1 MKFTPSKYQQEI
13 FDFIQFG
20 VGNAVINAKAGS
32 GKTTTLVEGLNLI
45 QTKDR
50 ALFVAFNKAIQE
62 DLSVKLEGKP
72 NVAVRT
78 YHSLGFSIL
87 KENFGK
93 YGFFS
98 INEHKYTVFIN
109 RNINNLTESAKLL
122 SKQDL
127 RTYKNNLKQ
136 LVDFARFNLA
146 QSADEITRLCEKYD
160 IVPISDE
167 CEVVPIILEWGANKV
182 DEIDF
187 TDMVWLCVERGLETY
202 DFKYDFIF
210 IDEAQ
215 DSSIMQQ
222 ELIKKCFKR
231 GARFIAIGD
240 EFQCINA
247 FAGADQDAFKKFRQ
261 APNTVIL
268 NLPISYRCPKKVIE
282 LALEILGGEII
293 EPADHAI
300 DGEIRYDV
308 SPYDPKD
315 DDMVLCRNRAQL
327 VKLYMQYTER
337 NKKSYLKGRNIGDAF
352 KKVIEETGQDFL
364 SRDMMC
370 DGVFPRLYKSLFEMI
385 AREME
390 LTGLEY
396 EDVVNTQKV
405 MDAIDTINALLVLA
419 QGLTWK
425 NDLINKIDMIFTDDA
440 CEGVCL
446 TTIHKAKG
454 LEANN
459 VYILCNSLMPSRYA
473 TKKWEIEAEQNLIY
487 VAVTRAKKTLN
498 YISEEEFPANMNG
511 YNENLLLELEYQRKR
526 MDRALNIETQ
536 PLIASGKTTDEMV
549 SEDARMIVN
558 KQGLGTRVVDEKRR
572 KKVGGNKFA
581 KFMK

>member
-293 EPADHAI
+293 EPADNAI

-352 KKVIEETGQDFL
+352 KKVIEETGQEFL

-370 DGVFPRLYKSLFEMI
+370 DGVFPRLYKNLFEMI

-425 NDLINKIDMIFTDDA
+425 NDLISKIDMIFTDDA

-549 SEDARMIVN
+549 SEDVRMILN

>member
-1 MKFTPSKYQQEI
+1 MTNEK
-13 FDFIQFG
+13 
-20 VGNAVINAKAGS
+20 
-32 GKTTTLVEGLNLI
+32 TTLVEGLNLI

-293 EPADHAI
+293 EPADNAI

-352 KKVIEETGQDFL
+352 KKVIEETGQEFL

-370 DGVFPRLYKSLFEMI
+370 DGVFPRLYKNLFEMI

-425 NDLINKIDMIFTDDA
+425 NDLISKIDMIFTDDA

-549 SEDARMIVN
+549 SEDVRMILN